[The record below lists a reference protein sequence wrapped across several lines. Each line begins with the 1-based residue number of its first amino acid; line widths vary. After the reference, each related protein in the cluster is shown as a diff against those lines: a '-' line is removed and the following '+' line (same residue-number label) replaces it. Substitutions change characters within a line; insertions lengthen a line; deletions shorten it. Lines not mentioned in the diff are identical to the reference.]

1 MNDSLPQS
9 NTPSPTGSMAKETGP
24 HISFAETSMI
34 AEVGQETVLPEEVS
48 KVGVTIKPTSINL
61 PPPVKNFGVSVV
73 GLAAQDV
80 AVVAPAISLPLSDEQ
95 IAQGLHQSIKSSWRW
110 LAEWCRRQLQQAHL
124 ILKSIHGK
132 IVRTNG

>member
-1 MNDSLPQS
+1 MNDPLPQS

-24 HISFAETSMI
+24 HIAFAETPII
-34 AEVGQETVLPEEVS
+34 AEIRQETVLPEEVS
-48 KVGVTIKPTSINL
+48 NAGVTIKPTSINL
-61 PPPVKNFGVSVV
+61 PPTVKNFGVSVV
-73 GLAAQDV
+73 GASAQV
-80 AVVAPAISLPLSDEQ
+80 VTVVAPAVSLPLSDEQ